1 MDMDAREATQLVL
14 EAGKSGELKAVFLGV
29 AEVTTPLGESKYPP
43 KVCRDLAK
51 AIACRSYAKSV
62 LQLCHLVNV
71 ADACGRGRE
80 SYERFFFDGRRA
92 TSRNFRVF
100 IHEALAS
107 RGWRRAG
114 FECTAEGVA
123 IRYSDGVFNVAFSRM
138 PLLTALFEFL
148 IGIDSYREVDEILGR
163 MLSAAHDHAAVET
176 AAKALSR
183 RIYGYLSRHL
193 PSAQNAAKFSRIL
206 QFLESRSRDRTILVD
221 DDTVLQFW
229 SDHAVK
235 EDRRAGDFRAFRTV
249 LDAFVA
255 FSRALELAADQAAV
269 RRASAVG
276 SDLEASEVDPDDRS
290 SLADLPGEWQSPL
303 PLLAEEPVNRIK
315 FLTNREKESLRLL
328 LELGPMSRHLPLSLL
343 RAEVFGRAQARITQ
357 ALRAKGDERSLYDL
371 IECADAESY
380 SSRQAVYADLQGRI
394 QRVMKAALHVLLR
407 DRRMTDSGN
416 VSAMRPNDP
425 LAVFEQLS
433 ETPLSDEPEELD
445 LAVTEAGKAFREFS
459 RKGFADREAEDPTV
473 VEGFR
478 YGAGVVLTIVREI
491 DRISDTLKRI
501 DQHDPD
507 LAGWFQRDR
516 EIFRAQFRRLYGAAI

>member
-1 MDMDAREATQLVL
+1 MDAREATQLVL
-14 EAGKSGELKAVFLGV
+14 EAGKSDELKAAFLGV
-29 AEVTTPLGESKYPP
+29 AEVTTPMGELKYPP

-71 ADACGRGRE
+71 ADACGPGRE
-80 SYERFFFDGRRA
+80 SYERFFFDGQRA
-92 TSRNFRVF
+92 TSRNFKVF
-100 IHEALAS
+100 IHEALAT

-114 FECTAEGVA
+114 FECTAEGVV
-123 IRYSDGVFNVAFSRM
+123 IRYSGGLFNVAFSRM
-138 PLLTALFEFL
+138 PLLAALFEFL
-148 IGIDSYREVDEILGR
+148 IGIESYREVDEILGR
-163 MLSAAHDHAAVET
+163 MLSDAHDHAVVET

-193 PSAQNAAKFSRIL
+193 PSAQNAAKFNRIL
-206 QFLESRSRDRTILVD
+206 AFLESRSRDRTFLMD

-229 SDHAVK
+229 TDHAVK
-235 EDRRAGDFRAFRTV
+235 EDGRAGDFRAFRTV

-276 SDLEASEVDPDDRS
+276 SDLEASEVDPDDLS
-290 SLADLPGEWQSPL
+290 SLADLPGQWESPL
-303 PLLAEEPVNRIK
+303 PLLAEEPVDRIK

-343 RAEVFGRAQARITQ
+343 RAEVFGRVQARITQ
-357 ALRAKGDERSLYDL
+357 ALRAKSSQRSLHDL

-380 SSRQAVYADLQGRI
+380 SSRQAVYADLHGRI

-407 DRRMTDSGN
+407 DQQTTDTGN

-425 LAVFEQLS
+425 IAVFEQLS
-433 ETPLSDEPEELD
+433 ETPVFDEPEELD
-445 LAVTEAGKAFREFS
+445 PALREAGKAFREFS
-459 RKGFADREAEDPTV
+459 RKGFAECEAEDPTV

-478 YGAGVVLTIVREI
+478 YGAGILLTIAGET
-491 DRISDTLKRI
+491 DRISDTLTRL
-501 DQHDPD
+501 DRHDSG
-507 LAGWFQRDR
+507 LAGWFERDG
-516 EIFRAQFRRLYGAAI
+516 EIFRTQFRRLYGAAI